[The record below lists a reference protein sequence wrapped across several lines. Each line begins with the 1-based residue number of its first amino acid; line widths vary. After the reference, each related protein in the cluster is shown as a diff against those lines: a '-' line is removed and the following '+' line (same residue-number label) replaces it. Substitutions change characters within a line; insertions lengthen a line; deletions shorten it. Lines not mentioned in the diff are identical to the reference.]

1 VHLHH
6 TLARN
11 VYTAPRKLRVS
22 LNAPLYFDA
31 VMESFTKLL
40 DGHCLCV
47 ISEATR
53 REPTHMLSWIEQH
66 RIDVLVG
73 TPAQLKLLLDAG
85 MLEQAWVPSQLML
98 GGEALDE
105 VTWQRLARSDR
116 TRAFNGYGPTET
128 TVCVTTF
135 DIQGTALPRPVI
147 GRPLDNLRAY
157 VLDEHQHLVPFG
169 LPGELCFS
177 GAGVTRGYLGQ
188 PDLTAER
195 FVPDP
200 FSTEPGARMYRT
212 GDKARW
218 REDGTLDFMGRLDFQ
233 VKLRGYRIE
242 LGEIEATLRSHPGIR
257 DAVALVREDVPGDA
271 RLVAYVVPEVD
282 TAPLRDHLREYLPEY
297 MVPAAIMALP
307 ALPLTPN
314 GKVDRKAL
322 PALEASRIAPR
333 ITDAPGTPT
342 EVALAALWSEL
353 LRVPTVGRHDNFF
366 ELGGHSLLATQVVAR
381 VRVRFGVELPVRAL
395 FESPT
400 VATLALRLPDAPTAT
415 VLPPLTPAA
424 TPGPHPLSFAQQR
437 LWFIDQLDPGS
448 PLYNMPTALRLS
460 GTVDVTAFQRAFD
473 ALVQRHESLRTTFES
488 HDGEPRQRIHPAPAR
503 SL

>member
-47 ISEATR
+47 IPEATR

-66 RIDVLVG
+66 RVDVLVS

-105 VTWQRLARSDR
+105 VTWRRLATSDR

-128 TVCVTTF
+128 TVTVTTF
-135 DIQGTALPRPVI
+135 DIQGTALPRPII
-147 GRPLDNLRAY
+147 GRPLDNLSAY
-157 VLDEHQHLVPFG
+157 VLDEHQHLVSFG

-188 PDLTAER
+188 PALTAER
-195 FVPDP
+195 FVPDL

-218 REDGTLDFMGRLDFQ
+218 RQDGTLDLLGRLDFQ

-242 LGEIEATLRSHPGIR
+242 PGEVEATLRSYPGIR

-271 RLVAYVVPEVD
+271 RLVAWVVPEVD
-282 TAPLRDHLREYLPEY
+282 TAPLREHLRKHLPEY
-297 MVPAAIMALP
+297 MVPAVVMALP

-322 PALEASRIAPR
+322 PTPEASRPALR
-333 ITDAPGTPT
+333 TTDAPGTPT
-342 EVALAALWSEL
+342 EAALAALWSEL